1 LIETIA
7 GATRQQSELAT
18 KVARKM
24 QDILLVT
31 GQTTAGTQKDRD
43 GNWRAGRSGD
53 GTERLGCRFQ
63 SHLERPLAID
73 WSGEPCPG

>member
-31 GQTTAGTQKDRD
+31 GQTTAGTQKTATAI
-43 GNWRAGRSGD
+43 GELAGLA
-53 GTERLGCRFQ
+53 TELKGSVAGFKVT
-63 SHLERPLAID
+63 
-73 WSGEPCPG
+73 